1 VENTGIM
8 GCKIKAMMRK
18 MTSAQAAAMVV
29 DVVRPDKN
37 MRVAATAKALSSKK
51 VCRQKKE
58 RAQRN
63 MNECEYDS
71 EEEAK
76 FAALRSAGMQKRLG
90 EKKNLG
96 VGASDIPEDKLAKE
110 KRPKDPVAA
119 GGSTEGKSSETSY
132 ALLRWS
138 LAG

>member
-1 VENTGIM
+1 VENTDIM
-8 GCKIKAMMRK
+8 GFKIKAMMRK
-18 MTSAQAAAMVV
+18 MAFAQAAAMVV

-37 MRVAATAKALSSKK
+37 RRVDATAKALSSKK
-51 VCRQKKE
+51 VCRQKKQ

-71 EEEAK
+71 EEGAN

-96 VGASDIPEDKLAKE
+96 AGASEIPDKRAKE
-110 KRPKDPVAA
+110 KRPKDPAAA
-119 GGSTEGKSSETSY
+119 GGSNEGKSSETSY
-132 ALLRWS
+132 VVPWWS